1 MRKIVVIVYVIT
13 FLMLVAAFLV
23 TTSGCFLLN
32 KQLREID
39 TLHTHY
45 MVRVH
50 VLQEMLSPYEDLLS
64 DENTLVENMQIEN
77 EYELM
82 VINRSP
88 VYLKESTHDFFKS
101 QKMENLLSQ
110 LDHEM
115 WQEYNGHVSSE
126 KQKIGKTKVKA
137 KVTRPK
143 LHSNKKI
150 RYIKPSQKITNA
162 PPFRW
167 PIDADGFWISS
178 FFGPR
183 RKKDGSIGF
192 HHGIDMAAVKGTPVR
207 AAADGVVV
215 ESGYGV
221 GYGNVVVVR
230 HTQRF
235 KTRYAHLNSI
245 CVKIGQKVP
254 AKKVIGYVG
263 ETGFIRKRTKDGS
276 HLHFEI
282 CDNGR
287 YINPL
292 ILLPVL

>member
-1 MRKIVVIVYVIT
+1 VRRVVVILYVIT
-13 FLMLVAAFLV
+13 ILVLM
-23 TTSGCFLLN
+23 TTLLMTVGGCFLLN
-32 KQLREID
+32 KQINELD
-39 TLHTHY
+39 TLHTQY

-50 VLQEMLSPYEDLLS
+50 ILQEMFSPYEDFLS
-64 DENTLVENMQIEN
+64 DDNEPSENVQN
-77 EYELM
+77 EYEFM
-82 VINRSP
+82 AINRSP

-101 QKMENLLSQ
+101 QELENLLTQ

-115 WQEYNGHVSSE
+115 WQEYNGHISSG
-126 KQKIGKTKVKA
+126 KQPISKL
-137 KVTRPK
+137 KVTRKQPQ
-143 LHSNKKI
+143 SNKKI
-150 RYIKPSQKITNA
+150 NYKKPGQKITNA

-192 HHGIDMAAVKGTPVR
+192 HHGIDMAAVKGTPVCT
-207 AAADGVVV
+207 AAEGVVV
-215 ESGYGV
+215 EARYGV

-235 KTRYAHLNSI
+235 KTRYAHLNSM
-245 CVKIGQKVP
+245 CVKVGQKVP
-254 AKKVIGYVG
+254 AKKIIGYVG